1 MDITVGM
8 FAQICVII
16 LCACAASLTLL
27 DWHLSK
33 KTVHTSAGA
42 VDFKGDRVFAQPDK
56 TFVLD
61 TATFILAVEDIQRVA
76 DVDEVLR
83 RVRREVSE
91 KTNGEVVGPE
101 GPCGAVGQLDIIP
114 GALKTEGASDDTGRV
129 AAIDQCS
136 VVAVA

>member
-1 MDITVGM
+1 MEITVGM

-16 LCACAASLTLL
+16 LSACAASLTLL

-33 KTVHTSAGA
+33 KSVRMA
-42 VDFKGDRVFAQPDK
+42 D
-56 TFVLD
+56 
-61 TATFILAVEDIQRVA
+61 EDIRRVA

-83 RVRREVSE
+83 RVRRDVSE
-91 KTNGEVVGPE
+91 KTDGEVVGPE